1 MSTDLHTNDLDA
13 AASTSR
19 RRPLWLAAGLAVLAL
34 LLLGA
39 CGDDGGDI
47 ADDTTTTAAEET
59 TTTEDKDAEDE
70 EAEDEDEEAEEFDP
84 SDGDTEE
91 GGSIA
96 MNSETISDCLGPDE
110 SFDYDITVPSGTSST
125 LTVTPT
131 DDIDIVVAGSQ
142 ETVDDGLSGD
152 PEYLEGDGP
161 IEETITV
168 YEFYGDSGC
177 FELTLE
183 S

>member
-1 MSTDLHTNDLDA
+1 MSTDLHTNDLGA

-34 LLLGA
+34 VLLGA
-39 CGDDGGDI
+39 CGSDDGDGDS
-47 ADDTTTTAAEET
+47 DDTTTTTAAEET
-59 TTTEDKDAEDE
+59 TTT
-70 EAEDEDEEAEEFDP
+70 EDEEAEEFDP

-131 DDIDIVVAGSQ
+131 DDIDIVVVGSQ

-152 PEYLEGDGP
+152 PEYLEGEGP

-168 YEFYGDSGC
+168 YEFYGDPGC